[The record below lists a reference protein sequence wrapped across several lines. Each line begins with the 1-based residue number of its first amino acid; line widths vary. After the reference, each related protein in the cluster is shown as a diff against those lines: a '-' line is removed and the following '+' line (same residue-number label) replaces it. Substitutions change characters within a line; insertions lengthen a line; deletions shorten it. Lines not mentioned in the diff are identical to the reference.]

1 MSCYHGFSKLPYSS
15 EVPGVWHFLNALE
28 YNYMDK
34 NQKKKLCPNDI
45 SLGFGVP
52 SKVGGWDMDEPTSEW
67 RTKYGPKIFCGD
79 FIQFS
84 YVLNIPPFFKVT
96 IILKKHQTFCPCP
109 SWIVLQLHFIF

>member
-1 MSCYHGFSKLPYSS
+1 MEKCSSGWLAQRKSWTRWLFNLIIHEMSCYHGFSKLPYSS

-52 SKVGGWDMDEPTSEW
+52 SKVGGWDMNEPTSEW
-67 RTKYGPKIFCGD
+67 RTGYGPKIFLWTYYQ
-79 FIQFS
+79 I
-84 YVLNIPPFFKVT
+84 
-96 IILKKHQTFCPCP
+96 
-109 SWIVLQLHFIF
+109 